1 MPKKNSEVSG
11 NSNNE
16 SKSTKPYDIELKN
29 QLEKDPW
36 LRHLFNKIGKYV
48 IATLENGMTIEG
60 KLASIEFIKG
70 YLRIE
75 IQEYDAT
82 HFLDFRNIIDL
93 KVIEGGKNDR

>member
-1 MPKKNSEVSG
+1 MPKKNSEVNG
-11 NSNNE
+11 DSNNE
-16 SKSTKPYDIELKN
+16 SKTQNSYDIELKN

-36 LRHLFNKIGKYV
+36 LRHLFNKIGKHV
-48 IATLENGMTIEG
+48 IATLENDKIVEG

-82 HFLDFRNIIDL
+82 HFLDFRNVIDL
-93 KVIEGGKNDR
+93 KVIEGDKK

>member
-1 MPKKNSEVSG
+1 VVLCQKRISNS
-11 NSNNE
+11 
-16 SKSTKPYDIELKN
+16 YDIELKS

-48 IATLENGMTIEG
+48 IATLENDKIVEG

-82 HFLDFRNIIDL
+82 HFLDFRNVIDL
-93 KVIEGGKNDR
+93 KVVEGSKNGRKD